1 MEGRASGRIYDA
13 LFSTPDMTTVF
24 SDTELLRCMIRFEAA
39 LGRALEQAGI
49 APVGTAAAIAV
60 VQPDDLDVTKI
71 SIDARPPGNLCIPV
85 VKALTSA
92 VEKANPA
99 AAAYV
104 HWGATSQDVQDTA
117 MVLQAKAAWAILGQ
131 QVDALCAALVPLAVQ
146 HRQTV
151 MAGRTWLQQ
160 GPPVTL
166 GLKIAGWLDALL
178 RHRERMQE
186 TRGRAFALQ
195 FGGAVGTLAA
205 LGDGAPFIAEKL
217 AAELGLE
224 LPKLP
229 WHTHRDRM
237 AEMAAT
243 LGQLAGTLGKIGR
256 DVSLLMQTEV
266 GECME
271 NAGSGGSSTMPH
283 KRNPV
288 SAAIMLSAAVR
299 VPPLVATMLSAMVQE
314 HERGLGVWHAEW
326 ETLPEIFRLTAGSLN
341 AAISIAHALRADE
354 SAMAKNLEIL
364 HGAAMSEALAFAL
377 AAKAGKQNAHAIV
390 EEITRRALDSGRS
403 LLKTACADER
413 VSEIFS
419 AAELERI
426 LRPETYLGCSARWVD
441 NVLRMVGGGDAK
453 G

>member
-1 MEGRASGRIYDA
+1 MEGRARGRIYDA
-13 LFSTPDMTTVF
+13 LFSTPAMTAVF
-24 SDTELLRCMIRFEAA
+24 SDTELLRCMVRFEAA
-39 LGRALEQAGI
+39 LGAALEQAGV
-49 APVGTAAAIAV
+49 APAGTAAAIAA
-60 VQPDDLDVTKI
+60 VQPDDLDLAKI
-71 SIDARPPGNLCIPV
+71 SVDARATGNLCIPF

-92 VEKANPA
+92 VEKDNPA

-117 MVLQAKAAWAILGQ
+117 MVLQAKAAWAILEQ
-131 QVDALCAALVPLAVQ
+131 QVDALCAALAPLAAQ
-146 HRQTV
+146 YRQTV
-151 MAGRTWLQQ
+151 LAGRTWLQQ

-186 TRGRAFALQ
+186 VRRRAFALQ

-205 LGDGAPFIAEKL
+205 LGDKGSFIAAKL

-224 LPKLP
+224 LPTLP

-237 AEMAAT
+237 AELAAT
-243 LGQLAGTLGKIGR
+243 LGLLTGTLGKIGR

-314 HERGLGVWHAEW
+314 HERGLGGWHAEW
-326 ETLPEIFRLTAGSLN
+326 ETLPEIFRLTAGSMD
-341 AAISIAHALRADE
+341 AAISMAHALHADE
-354 SAMAKNLEIL
+354 SAMTKNLEIL

-377 AAKAGKQNAHAIV
+377 AAKAGKQKAHAMV
-390 EEITRRALDSGRS
+390 EEITRRALNSGNS
-403 LLKTACADER
+403 LLKTACGDER

-419 AAELERI
+419 AAELERM
-426 LRPETYLGCSARWVD
+426 LRPETYLGCSAQWVD
-441 NVLRMVGGGDAK
+441 DVLRMIGGGDATS
-453 G
+453 